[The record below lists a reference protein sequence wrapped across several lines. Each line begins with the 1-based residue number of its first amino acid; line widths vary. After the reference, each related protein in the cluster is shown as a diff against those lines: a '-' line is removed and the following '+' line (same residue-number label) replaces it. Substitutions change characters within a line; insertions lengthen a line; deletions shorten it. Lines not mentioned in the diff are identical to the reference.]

1 MPNHY
6 PSIIPLLTWNFL
18 KSLVFQLNYSVMCG
32 CSTHGGK
39 IPPLRGK
46 ESFSVTLKK
55 LNSLNKWSCFTLR
68 SIIMMMM
75 GSKKLC
81 LLVLVFNACF
91 CFCQK
96 WVKKKKEK
104 DDHNFNNCYTKIALN
119 NCIAMPKNLHLTF
132 KWWLLKFSIKVF
144 KSSVYQL
151 YIQPTNKII
160 IRVFFFFFFYMKFI
174 QTTC

>member
-1 MPNHY
+1 MKGPELGQAFNAQSLSIHH
-6 PSIIPLLTWNFL
+6 SIIDLKFF

-132 KWWLLKFSIKVF
+132 KWWLLIFSIKGF
-144 KSSVYQL
+144 
-151 YIQPTNKII
+151 
-160 IRVFFFFFFYMKFI
+160 
-174 QTTC
+174 

>member
-39 IPPLRGK
+39 IPPQRGK
-46 ESFSVTLKK
+46 VSFSVTLKK

-96 WVKKKKEK
+96 WVKKKEMTTT
-104 DDHNFNNCYTKIALN
+104 FNNCYTKIALN
-119 NCIAMPKNLHLTF
+119 NCLAMPKNLHLTF

-160 IRVFFFFFFYMKFI
+160 IRVFFFLYMKFI